1 MSKGFN
7 ASPETDPIN
16 VEDEGIGT
24 AQEAVPVPLFW
35 GQRKVAVRFISE
47 IIAQEAV
54 EAQDRPGKK

>member
-16 VEDEGIGT
+16 VEDEGMGT

-35 GQRKVAVRFISE
+35 GMRKIAVRFISE

>member
-1 MSKGFN
+1 MCWKSG
-7 ASPETDPIN
+7 
-16 VEDEGIGT
+16 DEGMGT

-35 GQRKVAVRFISE
+35 GKRKVAVRFISE

>member
-7 ASPETDPIN
+7 ASPETDALNI
-16 VEDEGIGT
+16 EDEGMGT